1 MSISAVV
8 IHDTAS
14 KTAEEALSWFA
25 DKKSKVSSH
34 FVIDLDGTV
43 YQCVPE
49 DRRAWH
55 AGTST
60 LHGASEVNDFSVGI
74 EVVDADDSSPYPAA
88 QMDAVETLVAD
99 LCERYKI
106 PLNRVV
112 GHQHICVPPG
122 RKQDPGTDWP
132 WRAFLMRV
140 AARELGLALEG
151 R

>member
-1 MSISAVV
+1 MNAPVERPSPNHNARPAGAVISAVV
-8 IHDTAS
+8 VHDTAS

-25 DKKSKVSSH
+25 KPASKVSAH

-74 EVVDADDSSPYPAA
+74 EVVDASEIVGNKIEFALPGVSRP
-88 QMDAVETLVAD
+88 DAKFHT
-99 LCERYKI
+99 
-106 PLNRVV
+106 
-112 GHQHICVPPG
+112 Q
-122 RKQDPGTDWP
+122 
-132 WRAFLMRV
+132 
-140 AARELGLALEG
+140 
-151 R
+151 